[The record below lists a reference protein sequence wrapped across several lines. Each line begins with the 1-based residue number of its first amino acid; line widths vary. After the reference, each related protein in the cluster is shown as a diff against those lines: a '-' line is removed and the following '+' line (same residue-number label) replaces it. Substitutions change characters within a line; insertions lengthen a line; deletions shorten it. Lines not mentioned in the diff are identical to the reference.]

1 MFLIWG
7 AFSSTEARCT
17 SLPLLAEEE
26 SSKSTLVQR
35 TQQNY
40 AKLNQMIISAAFCE
54 VVIRKLY
61 IVRTTLEESLMNER
75 EKERKAYF
83 PRRDLYFSLV
93 KQGQYVHSLPDWL
106 NFFADY
112 VYDLRT
118 IKMRID
124 HYGKMWNVYRAT
136 ILRLASVLK
145 VDIRP
150 SIALYYNTVSAFLSE
165 NKAILEKEKSEF

>member
-1 MFLIWG
+1 VFLIWG
-7 AFSSTEARCT
+7 TFFSIEVRCT
-17 SLPLLAEEE
+17 SFPLLVEEE

-40 AKLNQMIISAAFCE
+40 TKLNQMIISAAFCDA
-54 VVIRKLY
+54 VIRKLY
-61 IVRTTLEESLMNER
+61 VVRTILEESFMNKR
-75 EKERKAYF
+75 EKERKAYL

-93 KQGQYVHSLPDWL
+93 KQGKYVHSLSDWL

-112 VYDLRT
+112 VYDLKT
-118 IKMRID
+118 IKMRLD
-124 HYGKMWNVYRAT
+124 RYGKMWNEYRAT

-150 SIALYYNTVSAFLSE
+150 GIDLYYNTVSAFLNE
-165 NKAILEKEKSEF
+165 NKAIFEKEKSEL